1 MHVSLKRYPQTQ
13 TRKGLDEGKEKER
26 ERIIQ
31 HEIIVRFGR
40 NVRMIPWNE
49 DEKLMGN
56 DKT

>member
-1 MHVSLKRYPQTQ
+1 MK
-13 TRKGLDEGKEKER
+13 EEKER
-26 ERIIQ
+26 ERIMQ
-31 HEIIVRFGR
+31 HEIIVGFGR